1 MVSMWIGMNT
11 LMLFIVQSAMDL
23 IKKLK
28 KSKNNAWQDDDNYLY
43 FIYEIWET
51 KNKQRKE
58 EGLKV
63 VENVL

>member
-1 MVSMWIGMNT
+1 
-11 LMLFIVQSAMDL
+11 MLFIVQSAMDL